1 METALKELMDQASCR
16 LKEIEGLHEER
27 VHILQ
32 QLSNLQVTSMYNK
45 SLCIYC
51 FYYYKISFSLM
62 LTLLANGQSKLNN
75 VAYMDLMQNIK
86 DCHIYAGNTFGGRK
100 MQSKD
105 NLTMLMSNHS
115 SEIAPSGTT
124 IQPIFTGS
132 VHMVHVKR
140 LQSLSGNK
148 VESGLSEMI
157 FLSKK
162 QH

>member
-1 METALKELMDQASCR
+1 METALKELMVDQASCR

-32 QLSNLQVTSMYNK
+32 QLSNLQ
-45 SLCIYC
+45 
-51 FYYYKISFSLM
+51 
-62 LTLLANGQSKLNN
+62 SKLNN

-86 DCHIYAGNTFGGRK
+86 GNTFGGRK

>member
-32 QLSNLQVTSMYNK
+32 QLSNL
-45 SLCIYC
+45 
-51 FYYYKISFSLM
+51 
-62 LTLLANGQSKLNN
+62 QSKLNN